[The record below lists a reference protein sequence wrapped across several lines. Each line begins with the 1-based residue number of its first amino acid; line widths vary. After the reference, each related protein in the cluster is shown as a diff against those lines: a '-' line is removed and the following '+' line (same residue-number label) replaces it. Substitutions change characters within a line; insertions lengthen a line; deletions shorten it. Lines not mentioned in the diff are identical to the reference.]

1 MSFTIPVIETPPLQF
16 PPTPGEAMP
25 QQPAQQPYQQPPV
38 QQPYQQP
45 VQPTQQP
52 YQQPTQ
58 QPYQQPVQQP
68 VQAAR
73 SPATGVSLKKG
84 QKQSLSSLNPHLDCI
99 DIGLGWDTPTGAQIP
114 YDLDCEAFMLGPD
127 GKIVGDSWF
136 VFYGQPSSPDGSV
149 VHGGDNSTGAGTG
162 DDEVIHVQLSR
173 VDSRVT
179 KIAVVVTID
188 EAKARNHNFGQ
199 ISNAY
204 IRIVDKSNGSELC
217 RFSLTEY
224 YSAVFSMVVG
234 ELYRHNG
241 EWRFNPVGN
250 GTANDLAGLC
260 AFYGVQVS
268 D

>member
-1 MSFTIPVIETPPLQF
+1 M
-16 PPTPGEAMP
+16 
-25 QQPAQQPYQQPPV
+25 
-38 QQPYQQP
+38 
-45 VQPTQQP
+45 
-52 YQQPTQ
+52 
-58 QPYQQPVQQP
+58 
-68 VQAAR
+68 
-73 SPATGVSLKKG
+73 
-84 QKQSLSSLNPHLDCI
+84 SSLNPHLDCI
-99 DIGLGWDTPTGAQIP
+99 DIGLGWDTPAGTQIP

-173 VDSRVT
+173 VDNRVT